1 MLGAIAIFCLLTA
14 SACSGF
20 EVWGSGLH
28 CFGSDMNLR
37 IVVAL
42 GAAKTQ
48 RVQVPH
54 SWVLGFGV
62 IVIVVKVLG
71 KYMINRY
78 LDP

>member
-1 MLGAIAIFCLLTA
+1 M
-14 SACSGF
+14 
-20 EVWGSGLH
+20 
-28 CFGSDMNLR
+28 
-37 IVVAL
+37 AL
-42 GAAKTQ
+42 GIAKTQ
-48 RVQVPH
+48 SVQVPH